1 MTINYRKKGRQLT
14 AINAESVINSDACA
28 PEVDATHVITEVQ
41 YGFNAFLTF
50 DIRKTKTEDKQMIA
64 GSLRIVIKKIPKITI
79 DGYGAFNFTGREN
92 RVRNELSFHYHG
104 DAVVD
109 PPPQTFD
116 DAVKVYKSLPA
127 MSIANERVVSFSL
140 APLSEYCDKAQS
152 ILVDISK
159 QNIEWVS
166 EMMVDFEKV
175 NKVFR
180 RLKSSNLALDFIT
193 YRAVILDL
201 EQRFEVA
208 RSSFTAR
215 IQLLIPKIRSKK
227 ANPTELTDLLQD
239 YNDSP
244 YEKEKLTGL
253 LSTRQ
258 KEIETAEF
266 IVYNEKLSN
275 IQNKYIDLGK
285 KFLLFKKNYRGLK
298 SNRWPVIHVTF

>member
-1 MTINYRKKGRQLT
+1 MLNLRLT
-14 AINAESVINSDACA
+14 LMH
-28 PEVDATHVITEVQ
+28 VDATHVITEAQ

-50 DIRKTKTEDKQMIA
+50 DVRKSKTEDKQQIA
-64 GSLRIVIKKIPKITI
+64 GSLQIVIKKIPKITI

-92 RVRNELSFHYHG
+92 RVRNDLSFHYHG

-116 DAVKVYKSLPA
+116 DAVQVYKSLPA
-127 MSIANERVVSFSL
+127 MSIANERVVSFSI
-140 APLSEYCDKAQS
+140 APLSEYCDEAQS
-152 ILVDISK
+152 ILVDISR
-159 QNIEWVS
+159 QSIEWVS
-166 EMMVDFEKV
+166 AMMMDFEKV

-180 RLKSSNLALDFIT
+180 RLKSSKLALDFQS
-193 YRAVILDL
+193 YRAVLLDL

-215 IQLLIPKIRSKK
+215 IQILIPKIRSKK
-227 ANPTELTDLLQD
+227 ANATELTDLLQD

-244 YEKEKLTGL
+244 YEREKLIGL

-285 KFLLFKKNYRGLK
+285 KLLLFKTNYRGLK
-298 SNRWPVIHVTF
+298 SNEFNEKTLESN

>member
-1 MTINYRKKGRQLT
+1 MT

-50 DIRKTKTEDKQMIA
+50 DVRKTKTENKQEIA
-64 GSLRIVIKKIPKITI
+64 GSLKIVVKKIPKITI
-79 DGYGAFNFTGREN
+79 EGYGAFNFTGLEN

-116 DAVKVYKSLPA
+116 DAVQVYKSLPA
-127 MSIANERVVSFSL
+127 MSIANERVVSFSI
-140 APLSEYCDKAQS
+140 APLSEYCDEAQS

-159 QNIEWVS
+159 QNIKWVS

-180 RLKSSNLALDFIT
+180 RIKSSNLALNFQT
-193 YRAVILDL
+193 YKAVILDL

-215 IQLLIPKIRSKK
+215 IQELIPKIRSKK

-244 YEKEKLTGL
+244 YEKEKLIGL

-275 IQNKYIDLGK
+275 IKNKYIDLGK
-285 KFLLFKKNYRGLK
+285 KFLLFKNKLQRSQK
-298 SNRWPVIHVTF
+298 

>member
-1 MTINYRKKGRQLT
+1 MRLTITYAKKGRQLT
-14 AINAESVINSDACA
+14 AINSESVINSDACA
-28 PEVDATHVITEVQ
+28 PETDATHVITEVQ

-50 DIRKTKTEDKQMIA
+50 DIRKTKTENKQEIG
-64 GSLRIVIKKIPKITI
+64 GSLKLVIKKIPTIKIE
-79 DGYGAFNFTGREN
+79 GQGSFNFTGREN
-92 RVRNELSFHYHG
+92 RVRNDLSFHYHG

-116 DAVKVYKSLPA
+116 EAVQIYQSLPK
-127 MSIANERVVSFSL
+127 MSIQNERVVSFSI
-140 APLSEYCDKAQS
+140 APLSEYCDAAQS
-152 ILVDISK
+152 ILVDISR

-166 EMMVDFEKV
+166 AMMVDFEKV

-180 RLKSSNLALDFIT
+180 RLKSSNLALDFQS
-193 YRAVILDL
+193 YRAVLLDL

-208 RSSFTAR
+208 RSTFTAR

-227 ANPTELTDLLQD
+227 ANAYELTDLLQD
-239 YNDSP
+239 YNESP
-244 YEKEKLTGL
+244 YEKEKLVGL

-285 KFLLFKKNYRGLK
+285 KFLLFKKELQRSQK
-298 SNRWPVIHVTF
+298 

>member
-1 MTINYRKKGRQLT
+1 MT
-14 AINAESVINSDACA
+14 AVNAESVINSEACA
-28 PEVDATHVITEVQ
+28 PEVSATHVITEIQ

-50 DIRKTKTEDKQMIA
+50 EIRKTKTENKQEIA
-64 GSLRIVIKKIPKITI
+64 GSLKIVIKKIPSVSIE
-79 DGYGAFNFTGREN
+79 GSGSFNFTGREN
-92 RVRNELSFHYHG
+92 QVRNELTFRYHG

-116 DAVKVYKSLPA
+116 EAVQVYQSLPA
-127 MSIANERVVSFSL
+127 MSVENERVVSFSI
-140 APLSEYCDKAQS
+140 APLSEYCDEAQS
-152 ILVDISK
+152 ILVDISR

-166 EMMVDFEKV
+166 AMMVDFEKV

-180 RLKSSNLALDFIT
+180 RLKSSNLALDFQS
-193 YRAVILDL
+193 YRAVLLNL
-201 EQRFEVA
+201 EKRFEVA

-227 ANPTELTDLLQD
+227 ANATELTDLLQD
-239 YNDSP
+239 YNESP
-244 YEKEKLTGL
+244 YEKEKLISL

-285 KFLLFKKNYRGLK
+285 KFLLFKDKLQRSQK
-298 SNRWPVIHVTF
+298 